1 MLTTLTRLELKSL
14 GCCELWGRVGFRGN
28 WDHQASPVSYDMSTS
43 SGICHHNTDYR
54 ADTRITHWENNI
66 QSVHCPAWIAV
77 FIVPLSQIITAK
89 WSDFWLSELTH
100 ARLGGVS
107 PVSAQWSQSC
117 PDDEQDRREDRTAT
131 RQSVW
136 PTSRRNP
143 SQVASTEVIACHL
156 MSHLSPQRKYG
167 GTKLWKIWLR
177 LNQVNTSYPPGWNTI
192 KTNKENKN
200 NWMELVDRRWVVC
213 IS

>member
-1 MLTTLTRLELKSL
+1 MTCPL
-14 GCCELWGRVGFRGN
+14 V
-28 WDHQASPVSYDMSTS
+28 QASVITIQIIGLILALHTERTTFSLSTVQPGLLS
-43 SGICHHNTDYR
+43 SLFL
-54 ADTRITHWENNI
+54 
-66 QSVHCPAWIAV
+66 SVK
-77 FIVPLSQIITAK
+77 LSQ
-89 WSDFWLSELTH
+89 LSGQTSGYQSW
-100 ARLGGVS
+100 RTPDWGGS
-107 PVSAQWSQSC
+107 AQWAQWSQSC